1 MKTII
6 HDKETAELSS
16 DYKSRELD
24 SAKQRINNLEN
35 RLTANQKEKE
45 QMANEISDLRHSLL
59 KAKEKAENEA
69 NQRIHLEKSLDSVRL
84 LDASE
89 NETLKLRL
97 QQINN
102 DMITLKNTINHLNK
116 DNKEK
121 DNQYINEMNKRIKLE
136 DDVIKMK
143 KSFDNLTREHSK
155 MSDRFS
161 INRVEKVF
169 LTSLLLLLNLL
180 FLLLLLGS
188 VRRVFS

>member
-6 HDKETAELSS
+6 HDKETIELSS
-16 DYKSRELD
+16 DYKLRELD
-24 SAKQRINNLEN
+24 SAKQRVTNLEK
-35 RLTANQKEKE
+35 RLILYQKEKE
-45 QMANEISDLRHSLL
+45 QMSNEISDLRHSLL
-59 KAKEKAENEA
+59 ILKEKADNES
-69 NQRIHLEKSLDSVRL
+69 NQRMHLEKSLDSIRQ

-97 QQINN
+97 QQISN
-102 DMITLKNTINHLNK
+102 DMIILKNNINHLNN
-116 DNKEK
+116 DNKDK

-143 KSFDNLTREHSK
+143 KSFDHLNREHSK

-169 LTSLLLLLNLL
+169 FTSS
-180 FLLLLLGS
+180 FLLLLLL
-188 VRRVFS
+188 